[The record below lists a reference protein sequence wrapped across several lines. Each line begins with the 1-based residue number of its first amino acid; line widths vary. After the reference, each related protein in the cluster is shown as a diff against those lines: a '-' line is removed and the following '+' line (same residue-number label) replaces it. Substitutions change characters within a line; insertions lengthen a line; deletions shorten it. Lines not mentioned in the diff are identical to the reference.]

1 MTYVV
6 DGLGEFTSLG
16 DALQAAIVH
25 PEGGQPTLALQKA
38 KPPTTGLV
46 PVDPPSDTLTTVL
59 LVGVAALVVYL
70 VYDAVK
76 QDDKAEAEADDES
89 KEDDDKAEAE
99 ADDESKEDDE

>member
-25 PEGGQPTLALQKA
+25 PPEGGQPTLALQKA

-76 QDDKAEAEADDES
+76 QDDKAEAEAD
-89 KEDDDKAEAE
+89 
-99 ADDESKEDDE
+99 ESKEDDE

>member
-16 DALQAAIVH
+16 DALQAAIIH

-38 KPPTTGLV
+38 KPSAPLATAPAT
-46 PVDPPSDTLTTVL
+46 DDTLTTVL
-59 LVGVAALVVYL
+59 LVGVAALVAYL

-76 QDDKAEAEADDES
+76 QDDKAEAADADADDED
-89 KEDDDKAEAE
+89 EDEE
-99 ADDESKEDDE
+99 DEEDEEEDEEDE

>member
-6 DGLGEFTSLG
+6 DGIGEFHSLG

-25 PEGGQPTLALQKA
+25 PEGGGQPTLALQKA
-38 KPPTTGLV
+38 KPPTTGLA

-59 LVGVAALVVYL
+59 LVGVAALVAYL

-76 QDDKAEAEADDES
+76 QDDKAEAEAD
-89 KEDDDKAEAE
+89 A
-99 ADDESKEDDE
+99 ADDEDEEEDEEDE